1 MEPQGK
7 AGAESVTALALAQAI
22 LVASLCTSLEALVVS
37 LLNWI
42 VMHVGLQVLLILL
55 GLLLL
60 HLRLVLHAFSKV
72 FHELLTSRTSAAG

>member
-1 MEPQGK
+1 
-7 AGAESVTALALAQAI
+7 
-22 LVASLCTSLEALVVS
+22 
-37 LLNWI
+37 
-42 VMHVGLQVLLILL
+42 MHVGLQVLLILL